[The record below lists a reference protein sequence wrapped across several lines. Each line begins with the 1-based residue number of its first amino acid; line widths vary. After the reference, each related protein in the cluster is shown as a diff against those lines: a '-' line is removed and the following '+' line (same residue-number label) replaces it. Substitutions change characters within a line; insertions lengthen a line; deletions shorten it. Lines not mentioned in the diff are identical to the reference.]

1 MKKKIYRSFTEARKF
16 VRTLGLKNEKD
27 DWRKYSKSGKR
38 PDDIPSNPYN
48 TYKKE
53 WVSWPDFLGSD
64 KTNPRSVPKK
74 SEWSYEKAKA
84 FLKKLGVKDKEDFY
98 RLKKLGKIPKE
109 IPAGARRV
117 YINKGW
123 EGWGD
128 FLSTGRIANQDK
140 IYKTFEEARKFVRS
154 LGLKTQDAW
163 YEYVK
168 SESLPTDIPNVPR
181 VVYKKE
187 WKSMGDWIG
196 TDFIAYRD
204 RIFWSYE
211 KAKAFVIKQGIAS
224 SNEFKKA
231 KSEKKLPDDIPS
243 NPSLEYEKE
252 WEGWGI
258 FLGTGIIAN
267 QDKEFWSYNKARTFL
282 KKLGVEKRD
291 HFYQLSK
298 EGKIPKEIPINA
310 NQYYKKEWKGWG
322 DFLGTGTIAPQ
333 NKVYLSPIEAKIEAR
348 KYQKKLGIKTEIQ
361 WIEAHKAG
369 KIPANLPRYLA
380 NIYDPKQR
388 KKK

>member
-1 MKKKIYRSFTEARKF
+1 MRKKNYRSFEDARKF

-27 DWRKYSKSGKR
+27 DWREYSRSGKR

-74 SEWSYEKAKA
+74 SEWSYEKAKT
-84 FLKKLGVKDKEDFY
+84 FLRKLEVKDKEDFY
-98 RLKKLGKIPKE
+98 RLKKLGKIPKK
-109 IPAGARRV
+109 IPSGARQV

-128 FLSTGRIANQDK
+128 FLSTGTIAKQDRV
-140 IYKTFEEARKFVRS
+140 YKTFEEARKFVRS

-163 YEYVK
+163 NEYTK
-168 SESLPTDIPNVPR
+168 SGNLPVDIPNVPR
-181 VVYKKE
+181 IVYKKE

-196 TDFIAYRD
+196 TDYIANRY
-204 RIFWSYE
+204 RIFWSYD
-211 KAKAFVIKQGIAS
+211 KAKAFVIKQGITS

-231 KSEKKLPDDIPS
+231 KIEKKLPDDIPS

-267 QDKEFWSYNKARTFL
+267 RDKEFWSYNKARTFL
-282 KKLGVEKRD
+282 KKLGIEKRD

-298 EGKIPKEIPINA
+298 EGKIPKEIPLNS
-310 NQYYKKEWKGWG
+310 NQFYKKEWKGWG
-322 DFLGTGTIAPQ
+322 DFLGTGTIATQ
-333 NKVYLSPIEAKIEAR
+333 DREYLPPIEAKIEAR
-348 KYQKKLGIKTEIQ
+348 KYQKKLGIKTETQ
-361 WIEAHKAG
+361 WIEAHRAG

-380 NIYDPKQR
+380 NIYGDKRRR
-388 KKK
+388 K

>member
-1 MKKKIYRSFTEARKF
+1 MTWRSFKEARKF
-16 VRTLGLKNEKD
+16 VRTLGLKNEKG

-38 PDDIPSNPYN
+38 PDDIPTNPYN

-53 WVSWPDFLGSD
+53 WISWPDFLGSD
-64 KTNPRSVPKK
+64 KTNPLSVPKK
-74 SEWSYEKAKA
+74 NEWAYEKAKA
-84 FLKKLGVKDKEDFY
+84 FLKKLGIKDKEDFF

-109 IPAGARRV
+109 IPASARRV

-163 YEYVK
+163 HEYAK
-168 SESLPTDIPNVPR
+168 SESLPTDIPNTPR

-196 TDFIAYRD
+196 TDYIANRYRT
-204 RIFWSYE
+204 FWSYE
-211 KAKAFVIKQGIAS
+211 KAKAFVIKQGITGY
-224 SNEFKKA
+224 NEFRKA

-243 NPSLEYEKE
+243 NPNLEYEKE

-258 FLGTGIIAN
+258 FLGTGNIGGIVKAAN
-267 QDKEFWSYNKARTFL
+267 YLSWSEAQPIY
-282 KKLGVEKRD
+282 KKLAK
-291 HFYQLSK
+291 
-298 EGKIPKEIPINA
+298 
-310 NQYYKKEWKGWG
+310 QYGLNGRADWNR
-322 DFLGTGTIAPQ
+322 FAST
-333 NKVYLSPIEAKIEAR
+333 R
-348 KYQKKLGIKTEIQ
+348 KKLLEKL
-361 WIEAHKAG
+361 K
-369 KIPANLPRYLA
+369 LPPSPWQSYTRE
-380 NIYDPKQR
+380 KVWR
-388 KKK
+388 KMNK